1 MEPMD
6 TFIAKRMLVQVGGI
20 IAIAAILGVFTVA
33 YNATYAD
40 VANLEEEAD
49 ARWAGIARDLAGR
62 YAGIPGLAA
71 GLGTSL
77 GSDAPALEEVTR
89 NLDSWNAAVSE
100 GDMGGINRATTNLE
114 DSISHLTMVLNRHP
128 EIAASGEVQD
138 LLAVLEMTEGAISS
152 DRSSYNEGV
161 REYNRALSTFPA
173 SLWTENWGFARRE
186 YCTARIGNTE
196 PPPVFVE

>member
-6 TFIAKRMLVQVGGI
+6 TFIAKRMLVQVGGV
-20 IAIAAILGVFTVA
+20 IAIAAILGGFTVA
-33 YNATYAD
+33 YNATYAG
-40 VANLEEEAD
+40 VANLEEQAD
-49 ARWAGIARDLAGR
+49 ARWAGITRDLAGR

-89 NLDSWNAAVSE
+89 NLDRWNAAVSE
-100 GDMGGINRATTNLE
+100 GEMGGINRATTNLE
-114 DSISHLTMVLNRHP
+114 DSLSHLTMVLKRHP
-128 EIAASGEVQD
+128 QIAASGEVQD
-138 LLAVLEMTEGAISS
+138 LLAVLEKTEGAISS

-161 REYNRALSTFPA
+161 REYNRALSSFPA

-186 YCTARIGNTE
+186 YFTARIGSTG
-196 PPPVFVE
+196 PLPSPVE